1 MKYFVYCLYKDN
13 DLQYVG
19 STTQIV
25 ARMKAHKRDKDFN
38 AMKYCVLESKQEML
52 DFEIVCINNM
62 SPPLNK
68 TKPALPKD
76 FTGLIVNWRQAN
88 LDFLKEV
95 PTTHSFDDFCF
106 ETYQNYIIETLNLPW
121 LLVYNI
127 MHHWGGYNWT
137 YDFKDGYL
145 MIKHDSTGKSFN
157 DLVVERG
164 CKSYD
169 EFRRGLEII
178 NNITSYTEYE
188 HSLRQFD

>member
-25 ARMKAHKRDKDFN
+25 ARMKSHKRDKDFN

-52 DFEIVCINNM
+52 DFEIVCINEM

-76 FTGLIVNWRQAN
+76 FTGLVVNWRQAN

-121 LLVYNI
+121 SLVYNI
-127 MHHWGGYNWT
+127 MYHWGGYNWT

-145 MIKHDSTGKSFN
+145 MIKHDSTGKSFK

-164 CKSYD
+164 CKPYG
-169 EFRRGLEII
+169 EFRRGLEIV
-178 NNITSYTEYE
+178 NNITSYAEYE